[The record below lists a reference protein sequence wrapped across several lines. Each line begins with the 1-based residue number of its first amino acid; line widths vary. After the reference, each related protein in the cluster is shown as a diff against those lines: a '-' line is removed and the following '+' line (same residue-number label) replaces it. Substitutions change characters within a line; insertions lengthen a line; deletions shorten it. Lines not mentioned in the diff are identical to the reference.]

1 MADAPCG
8 GLAREPAPLRDPVAQ
23 YILFYMKR
31 ILIEL
36 DERCARDLERVA
48 PAKKRM
54 RAEFVR
60 LAIRQA
66 IDRALDRATE
76 KAYRER
82 PLASEPGDLLG
93 WDEGNELAQPSSGTK
108 RARRRRGTKSAA

>member
-1 MADAPCG
+1 
-8 GLAREPAPLRDPVAQ
+8 
-23 YILFYMKR
+23 MKQF
-31 ILIEL
+31 LIEL

-66 IDRALDRATE
+66 IDLAWDRDTAE
-76 KAYRER
+76 AYTRV
-82 PLASEPGDLLG
+82 PLPSELTQADLMG
-93 WDEGNELAQPSSGTK
+93 WDEDNALAKPTGEPK
-108 RARRRRGTKSAA
+108 KARRGRGKAKSAA